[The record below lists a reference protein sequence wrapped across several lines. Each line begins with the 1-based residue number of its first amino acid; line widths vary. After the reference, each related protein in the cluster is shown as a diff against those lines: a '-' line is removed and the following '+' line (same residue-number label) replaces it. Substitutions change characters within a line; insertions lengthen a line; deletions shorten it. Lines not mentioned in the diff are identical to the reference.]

1 MTAEALPT
9 PAAPLGPRVS
19 RRQLTADFLR
29 HVVLQDRVLK
39 RAYPAIMHTLIF
51 VGMTIQVLGTIVNL
65 LQYPLFVPFTIDQ
78 FFPRGAGYLGFE
90 LVMDLAGVAI
100 VLGVLLA
107 AFRRLVLRPSYLIS
121 RWDDWTVL
129 ALLLVIVLLGFL
141 SEGIRLLSA
150 NPAWSA
156 YSPVGAA
163 TAAALGSLA
172 LTPSGL
178 NTLHQVVFWGH
189 VVTSLALVA
198 LIPFTKLRHLLTGP
212 LNILARPRLKSGELG
227 TIENI
232 EETEQL
238 GAGKVAEFSSQA
250 LLSFDACVQCGR
262 CESVC
267 PATASG
273 MPFSPRQILAGL
285 ASNLRTDLVLSSNG
299 HSPATLAGGTF
310 PKETAWLCTTCGACL
325 LACPLFVDPVSPI
338 VDMRRYITMT
348 TGEVPGSVGEA
359 LTQMERRG
367 NPWGLPK
374 ENHAPWVKEL
384 GVRTLQPGDATDV
397 LLFIGCAYAY
407 DARSQKAGRDLALL
421 LQKAGVDFAVLGS
434 AEGCCGETARR
445 LGHEYLFQT
454 MAKQNVETLR
464 GIKFNRILT
473 ACAHCY
479 NTLHN
484 EYPHFG
490 GEFTVV
496 HHTEFLAELIN
507 QGKLQP
513 GQDSGGKTYTFHDS
527 CYLGRYNQIYQQPR
541 QVLDS
546 VVGLKAVEMPR
557 RKENGFCCGGGGGQM
572 WMETDPNTRI
582 NHRRLE
588 EAIDKAGAE
597 VVVTACPYC
606 LIMMDDAIRS
616 KGMTETVGAVD
627 LAEVIKEH
635 TLG

>member
-9 PAAPLGPRVS
+9 PAAPLIPRVS
-19 RRQLTADFLR
+19 RRRLTGDFLL

-39 RAYPAIMHTLIF
+39 RAYPGIMHLLLF
-51 VGMTIQVLGTIVNL
+51 VGVTIQVLGTIVNL
-65 LQYPLFVPFTIDQ
+65 LQYPLFVPFTID
-78 FFPRGAGYLGFE
+78 FFPRGAAYLGFE

-100 VLGVLLA
+100 LLGVLMA
-107 AFRRLVLRPSYLIS
+107 VFRRLVLRPSYLPS
-121 RWDDWTVL
+121 RWDDWV
-129 ALLLVIVLLGFL
+129 ALGLLFLITLLGFV
-141 SEGIRLLSA
+141 SEGIRLMGV

-163 TAAALGSLA
+163 FAGALQGLA
-172 LTPSGL
+172 LTPAGI
-178 NTLHQVVFWGH
+178 NTLHQVVFWSH

-198 LIPFTKLRHLLTGP
+198 LIPFTKMRHLITGP
-212 LNILARPRLKSGELG
+212 LNILARPRLQSGELG

-238 GAGKVAEFSSQA
+238 GAGKVAEFPTQA

-285 ASNLRTDLVLSSNG
+285 ATTLRTDLVTAGGG
-299 HSPATLAGGTF
+299 HSPATLVGGTF
-310 PKETAWLCTTCGACL
+310 PKEMAWMCTTCGACL
-325 LACPLFVDPVSPI
+325 RACPLFVDPVSPI
-338 VDMRRYITMT
+338 VELRRYVTMT
-348 TGEVPGSVGEA
+348 TGDVPGSVGEA

-374 ENHAPWVKEL
+374 ENHAPWATEL
-384 GVRTLQPGDATDV
+384 GVRTLQPGEATDV
-397 LLFIGCAYAY
+397 LLFIGCAYGY
-407 DARSQKAGRDLALL
+407 DARSQKAGRDLAIL

-454 MAKQNVETLR
+454 MAKQNIETLHGVR
-464 GIKFNRILT
+464 FNRILT

-479 NTLHN
+479 NTLRN

-490 GEFTVV
+490 GQFEVV
-496 HHTEFLAELIN
+496 HHTELLAELID
-507 QGKLQP
+507 QGTLQP
-513 GQDSGGKTYTFHDS
+513 GPDSGGKTYAFHDS
-527 CYLGRYNQIYQQPR
+527 CYLGRYNEIYQQPR
-541 QVLDS
+541 AVMGS
-546 VVGLKAVEMPR
+546 VAGLKSVELPR
-557 RKENGFCCGGGGGQM
+557 RMENGFCCGGGGGQM

-588 EAIDKAGAE
+588 EVVDQAGAD

-616 KGMTETVGAVD
+616 KGVTDAVGVVD
-627 LAEVIKEH
+627 LAEILKEH
-635 TLG
+635 TLP

>member
-1 MTAEALPT
+1 MTAEALPA
-9 PAAPLGPRVS
+9 PAAPHAPRMS
-19 RRQLTADFLR
+19 RRRMTGEFIR

-39 RAYPAIMHTLIF
+39 RAYPGIMHTLLF
-51 VGMTIQVLGTIVNL
+51 VGVTIQVLGTIVNL
-65 LQYPLFVPFTIDQ
+65 LQYPLFVPFTID
-78 FFPRGAGYLGFE
+78 FFPRGAAYLGFE

-100 VLGVLLA
+100 LLGVLMA

-121 RWDDWTVL
+121 HWDDWTAL
-129 ALLLVIVLLGFL
+129 GLLLLITLGGFL
-141 SEGIRLLSA
+141 SEGIRLMSA
-150 NPAWSA
+150 DPVWSA

-163 TAAALGSLA
+163 TASALRGLA
-172 LTPSGL
+172 LTPAAL

-198 LIPFTKLRHLLTGP
+198 LIPFTKMRHLLTGP
-212 LNILARPRLKSGELG
+212 LNILARPQLESGELA

-232 EETEQL
+232 EETELL

-267 PATASG
+267 PATISG

-285 ASNLRTDLVLSSNG
+285 AATLRSDLVSSNG
-299 HSPATLAGGTF
+299 HSPATLVGGTF

-325 LACPLFVDPVSPI
+325 HACPLFVDPVSPI
-338 VDMRRYITMT
+338 VELRRYVTLT
-348 TGEVPGSVGEA
+348 TGDVPGPVGEA

-374 ENHAPWVKEL
+374 ENHAPWAKEL
-384 GVRTLQPGDATDV
+384 GVRTLQPGEATDV
-397 LLFIGCAYAY
+397 LLFIGCAYGY

-454 MAKQNVETLR
+454 MAKENIETLR
-464 GIKFNRILT
+464 GVRFNRILT
-473 ACAHCY
+473 ACAHCF
-479 NTLHN
+479 NTLRK

-490 GEFTVV
+490 GDFTVV
-496 HHTEFLAELIN
+496 HHTEFLAELIR

-513 GQDSGGKTYTFHDS
+513 GQDPGGKTYTFHDS
-527 CYLGRYNQIYQQPR
+527 CYLGRYNDIYQQPR

-546 VVGLKAVEMPR
+546 VAGLKAVEMPR
-557 RKENGFCCGGGGGQM
+557 RKEDGFCCGGGGGQM
-572 WMETDPNTRI
+572 WMETDPSTRI
-582 NHRRLE
+582 NHRRLDE
-588 EAIDKAGAE
+588 VIDKAGAD

-616 KGMTETVGAVD
+616 KGLTDSVGAVD

>member
-9 PAAPLGPRVS
+9 PAASLASRGIR
-19 RRQLTADFLR
+19 RRQLGDFMR

-39 RAYPAIMHTLIF
+39 RAYPGIMHTLIF

-65 LQYPLFVPFTIDQ
+65 LQYPLFVPFTID
-78 FFPRGAGYLGFE
+78 FFPRGAAYLGFE

-100 VLGVLLA
+100 ILGVLMA

-121 RWDDWTVL
+121 HWDDWAAL
-129 ALLLVIVLLGFL
+129 SLLLLISVLGFL
-141 SEGIRLLSA
+141 SEGIRLMSA
-150 NPAWSA
+150 DPTWSA

-163 TAAALGSLA
+163 TAAALQGMA

-198 LIPFTKLRHLLTGP
+198 LIPFTKMRHIFTGP
-212 LNILARPRLKSGELG
+212 LNIVFRPRLNSGELS
-227 TIENI
+227 TVENI
-232 EETEQL
+232 EETELL

-267 PATASG
+267 PATISG
-273 MPFSPRQILAGL
+273 MPFSPRVILDGLAGT
-285 ASNLRTDLVLSSNG
+285 LRADLVSSNG
-299 HSPATLAGGTF
+299 HPPATLVGGTF

-325 LACPLFVDPVSPI
+325 HACPLLVDPVTPI
-338 VDMRRYITMT
+338 VDMRRYVTMT

-374 ENHAPWVKEL
+374 ENHAPWAREL
-384 GVRTLQPGDATDV
+384 GVRVLQPGDTTDV
-397 LLFIGCAYAY
+397 LLFIGCAYGY

-421 LQKAGVDFAVLGS
+421 LQKAGVDFAILGS
-434 AEGCCGETARR
+434 AEVCCGETARR

-454 MAKQNVETLR
+454 MAKENIETLR
-464 GIKFNRILT
+464 GVRFKRILT

-479 NTLHN
+479 NTLRN
-484 EYPHFG
+484 EYAHFG
-490 GEFTVV
+490 GDFSVV
-496 HHTEFLAELIN
+496 HHTEFLAELIG

-513 GQDSGGKTYTFHDS
+513 GQDSGDTTYTFHDS
-527 CYLGRYNQIYQQPR
+527 CYLGRYNGIYQQPR

-546 VVGLKAVEMPR
+546 VAGLKAVEMPR

-582 NHRRLE
+582 NHRRLD
-588 EAIDKAGAE
+588 EAVGQAGAE

-616 KGMTETVGAVD
+616 KGMTDTVGVVD
-627 LAEVIKEH
+627 LAEVIKDH